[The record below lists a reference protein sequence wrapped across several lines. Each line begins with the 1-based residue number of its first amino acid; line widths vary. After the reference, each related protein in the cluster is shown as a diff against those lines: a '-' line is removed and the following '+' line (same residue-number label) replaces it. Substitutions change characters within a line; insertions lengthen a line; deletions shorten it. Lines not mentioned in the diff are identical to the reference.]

1 MAKKG
6 DKYKC
11 EECGM
16 VVVVDDAC
24 GCASCDLI
32 CCGTPMKPA
41 KKTVPKAKAK
51 AKPKP
56 KK

>member
-1 MAKKG
+1 VAKKG

-24 GCASCDLI
+24 SCASCDLI
-32 CCGTPMKPA
+32 CCDTPMKPVE
-41 KKTVPKAKAK
+41 KTVPEAKAK

>member
-32 CCGTPMKPA
+32 CCGTPMKPV

-51 AKPKP
+51 AKPKQ

>member
-24 GCASCDLI
+24 SCASCDLI
-32 CCGTPMKPA
+32 CCDTPMKPVE
-41 KKTVPKAKAK
+41 KTVPEAKAK